1 MRPPGSGWAFLY
13 ALTGRAAWCP
23 TGVPGAGGPGCGA
36 GLLCAPVGGG
46 PPASRPRR
54 ELRSARRLEA
64 RPGPPDPPAPST
76 SVLPGVLMGG
86 SVRRLEDWPGS
97 AAAHGHRSQAHQSLR
112 HRASKP
118 GISTITCR
126 SVKCARGNVC
136 EYVLSRPCRRLSN
149 FARNSRLAVSNFE
162 LVSLELQRFRE
173 VSKNDRDKLRA
184 KFVWRWSCEPVP
196 ALRTY
201 AGPANRPQPVPRPGP
216 VVPPAPFALVVPG
229 VPSWLA
235 SALPRIRYKTL
246 PAWLLGG
253 ESGRK
258 FSLLGVLLSKA
269 VQNSPCVLKV
279 RRIGPF
285 QACWESF
292 VPEVGPCGSCWE
304 SFVPDMR

>member
-1 MRPPGSGWAFLY
+1 M
-13 ALTGRAAWCP
+13 
-23 TGVPGAGGPGCGA
+23 
-36 GLLCAPVGGG
+36 
-46 PPASRPRR
+46 
-54 ELRSARRLEA
+54 ARC
-64 RPGPPDPPAPST
+64 
-76 SVLPGVLMGG
+76 VV
-86 SVRRLEDWPGS
+86 
-97 AAAHGHRSQAHQSLR
+97 
-112 HRASKP
+112 SKP

-229 VPSWLA
+229 VLSWLA
-235 SALPRIRYKTL
+235 PVLPRIRYKTL
-246 PAWLLGG
+246 PARLLGG
-253 ESGRK
+253 ENGTK
-258 FSLLGVLLSKA
+258 FSLLGFLVVRT
-269 VQNSPCVLKV
+269 VQNSPCMQKQ
-279 RRIGPF
+279 RQTEPF
-285 QACWESF
+285 WAS
-292 VPEVGPCGSCWE
+292 GE

>member
-1 MRPPGSGWAFLY
+1 M
-13 ALTGRAAWCP
+13 
-23 TGVPGAGGPGCGA
+23 
-36 GLLCAPVGGG
+36 
-46 PPASRPRR
+46 
-54 ELRSARRLEA
+54 
-64 RPGPPDPPAPST
+64 
-76 SVLPGVLMGG
+76 
-86 SVRRLEDWPGS
+86 
-97 AAAHGHRSQAHQSLR
+97 
-112 HRASKP
+112 
-118 GISTITCR
+118 
-126 SVKCARGNVC
+126 KCARGNVC

-269 VQNSPCVLKV
+269 VQNSPCMLKV

-292 VPEVGPCGSCWE
+292 VPKWRGVVVVGRIVSCPGVVLVSVGGLWQRPGAAHGHCGRALRAPGVLHAGGDGGFALHEAFWRRVADVSDPRVVQFPPTGGGADAVCGGV
-304 SFVPDMR
+304 VPKSQTTSAKNTENELLVAK

>member
-1 MRPPGSGWAFLY
+1 MPSGLAVGRGCFVCPWAAARPWCCVLLLVAHRCCGCRR
-13 ALTGRAAWCP
+13 ALPWGGAA
-23 TGVPGAGGPGCGA
+23 
-36 GLLCAPVGGG
+36 LCARGRW
-46 PPASRPRR
+46 PAREIATREPAARSGRSRSPARPRHR
-54 ELRSARRLEA
+54 PRAPQ
-64 RPGPPDPPAPST
+64 PGPQGPPAPST
-76 SVLPGVLMGG
+76 PVG
-86 SVRRLEDWPGS
+86 SGCSRVAWCVV
-97 AAAHGHRSQAHQSLR
+97 
-112 HRASKP
+112 SKP